1 MLMLN
6 SNKARTELGWSDKLT
21 FDQSVQW
28 TVHWYKNASVGRDPL
43 DETLKNIHDF
53 ESN

>member
-1 MLMLN
+1 MLN
-6 SNKARTELGWSDKLT
+6 SKEARTELGWSNKLT
-21 FDQSVQW
+21 FDSSVQW
-28 TVHWYKNASVGRDPL
+28 RPAWYKNVNVGRDPL